1 MSNVILEALASG
13 LPVAA
18 SHIPGNTELVEPGV
32 NGFLIDPEAE
42 PAKTAEL
49 ICSLF
54 SNQAEWE
61 NLSQGARST
70 IESRFSWNHAADL
83 YEQLLKTTADERR

>member
-1 MSNVILEALASG
+1 LL
-13 LPVAA
+13 L
-18 SHIPGNTELVEPGV
+18 
-32 NGFLIDPEAE
+32 DPEAE

-61 NLSQGARST
+61 NLSRGARAT

-83 YEQLLKTTADERR
+83 YEQLLKTTADEHR